1 MQVIAVPL
9 RRPFAKMEPDDDLT
23 RPVGTVEEK
32 WKLLPHFLR
41 MRGLMKQHIDSF
53 DNFIDVG
60 IKQIVAA
67 QSNQVI
73 RSEADKNYYIQYNN
87 VEVKEPHYSEEFDF
101 EHTPCDTIPVPL
113 ARCHVFRSHRGKHHL
128 H

>member
-1 MQVIAVPL
+1 
-9 RRPFAKMEPDDDLT
+9 MEMDELT
-23 RPVGTVEEK
+23 RPVGSVEEK

-73 RSEADKNYYIQYNN
+73 RSDADKNYYIQW
-87 VEVKEPHYSEEFDF
+87 
-101 EHTPCDTIPVPL
+101 
-113 ARCHVFRSHRGKHHL
+113 R
-128 H
+128 

>member
-1 MQVIAVPL
+1 MSYHYRPL
-9 RRPFAKMEPDDDLT
+9 AKSGARRRSH
-23 RPVGTVEEK
+23 RPAGTVEEK
-32 WKLLPHFLR
+32 WKLYCILR
-41 MRGLMKQHIDSF
+41 IKRLMKQHIDSF

-87 VEVKEPHYSEEFDF
+87 VEVKEPHLKNSILSIL
-101 EHTPCDTIPVPL
+101 CDTIPVPL
-113 ARCHVFRSHRGKHHL
+113 ARCHVFRSLRKHHL